1 MSKHP
6 EGYAELITVVSD
18 ETARDIIKHRQK
30 KKAPLTA
37 RAARK
42 IAKELAKVPE
52 AEREDAVDT
61 WFNRGWVGFEK
72 DWLVPSPFP
81 GQRTPQTGGA
91 PRSFEPKPMG
101 KVVPIR
107 TNYKPAFLQQWEA
120 DKKVNGDGN

>member
-1 MSKHP
+1 MSKHS

-61 WFNRGWVGFEK
+61 WFNRGWVGFEAS
-72 DWLVPSPFP
+72 WLQGPP
-81 GQRTPQTGGA
+81 QRYPTPQTGGA
-91 PRSFEPKPMG
+91 PRSFD
-101 KVVPIR
+101 
-107 TNYKPAFLQQWEA
+107 YKPKSNVVHLQTGQTAFLQQWEA
-120 DKKVNGDGN
+120 QKKNRS

>member
-6 EGYAELITVVSD
+6 EGYTELITVVSD

-42 IAKELAKVPE
+42 IAKELAKVAE
-52 AEREDAVDT
+52 AEREDAIDT
-61 WFNRGWVGFEK
+61 WFNRGWVGFEQA
-72 DWLVPSPFP
+72 WLQGPP
-81 GQRTPQTGGA
+81 QRYPTPQTGGA

-107 TNYKPAFLQQWEA
+107 SNYKPAFLQQWEA
-120 DKKVNGDGN
+120 EKKTGGE